1 MPKAIIF
8 GPTKYGVWGEK
19 DRFIH
24 MTIQQTKL
32 LLGHIKNDDETGK
45 LLITNL
51 EYTQLMSDL
60 EYPILN

>member
-1 MPKAIIF
+1 
-8 GPTKYGVWGEK
+8 
-19 DRFIH
+19 